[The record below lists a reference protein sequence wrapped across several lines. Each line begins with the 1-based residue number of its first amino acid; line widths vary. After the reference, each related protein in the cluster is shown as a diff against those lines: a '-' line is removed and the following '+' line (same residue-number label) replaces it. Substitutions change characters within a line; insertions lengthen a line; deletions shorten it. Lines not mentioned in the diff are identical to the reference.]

1 MPETYTPSP
10 AVTVIDIADVSQLGR
25 VVITGGA
32 GFLGSWLCE
41 TLLDAGVD
49 VVCIDNFATG
59 VPVNIAHL
67 LTRSGFTMASCD
79 VTSAF
84 TVAGSVDVVF
94 HLASPASPL
103 HYQRLALETLRV
115 GSDGT
120 RNALELA
127 VRTGARFVLASTSE
141 VYGDPL
147 EHPQREDYWGNVN
160 PIGPRSMYDEAKRYA
175 EALTAAYRRSL
186 GVDTGIVRIFNTYGP
201 RMRADDG
208 RAVPTFV
215 RQAISGQPMTV
226 AGDGRQTRSLC
237 YVADTVRGICAM
249 AVSTHPGPINIGNP
263 QETTVLELAEQIR
276 AAAGSSSPISFVDLP
291 ADDPKRRCPEITRAR
306 QVLGWEPR
314 VSSATGLTLTLEWA
328 YRQASP
334 TARVPFP
341 ASSPPR

>member
-1 MPETYTPSP
+1 MPETYTPRP
-10 AVTVIDIADVSQLGR
+10 AVSLLDIADVSQLGR
-25 VVITGGA
+25 VVVTGGA

-49 VVCIDNFATG
+49 VVCVDNFATG
-59 VPVNIAHL
+59 VPVNIEHL
-67 LTRSGFTMASCD
+67 LTRSGFTMAGCD
-79 VTSAF
+79 VAAEL

-160 PIGPRSMYDEAKRYA
+160 PIGPRSMYDESKRYA

-186 GVDTGIVRIFNTYGP
+186 GVNTGIVRIFNTYGP
-201 RMRADDG
+201 RMRTDDG

-226 AGDGRQTRSLC
+226 AGDGRQTRSVC
-237 YVADTVRGICAM
+237 YVSDTVRGICAM
-249 AVSTHPGPINIGNP
+249 AVSAHSGPINIGNP
-263 QETTVLELAEQIR
+263 HETTVLELAEQVR
-276 AAAGSSSPISFVDLP
+276 AAAGSRSPITFVDLP
-291 ADDPKRRCPEITRAR
+291 ADDPRQRCPDITLAR
-306 QVLGWEPR
+306 RLLGWTPR
-314 VSSATGLTLTLEWA
+314 VSSSAGLALTLDWA
-328 YRQASP
+328 R
-334 TARVPFP
+334 R
-341 ASSPPR
+341 